1 MSATTI
7 TREDVA
13 RLVDEYQ
20 VVSELMAS
28 LQAQLSLVNDSIEEI
43 TTALNGLKSL
53 AQDSERYVHI
63 GAGVY
68 LKASVERAEVLT
80 PLGASY
86 YAFLD
91 MQNAER
97 ILNERLEELNNV
109 KSSLESNLS
118 KLGERAV
125 QLRGVLEQLGIVG

>member
-1 MSATTI
+1 MSTTTL

-20 VVSELMAS
+20 LLSELIAS

-43 TTALNGLKSL
+43 KTALDGLKSL
-53 AQDSERYVHI
+53 EAEVERYVHI

-68 LKASVERAEVLT
+68 LKASVEKAEILT

-91 MQNAER
+91 KQNAER
-97 ILNERLEELNNV
+97 ILNERLQELNNV
-109 KSSLESNLS
+109 KSSLESNLA
-118 KLGERAV
+118 KLGERAA
-125 QLRGVLEQLGIVG
+125 QIRDVLERLGILG

>member
-1 MSATTI
+1 MSARI

-20 VVSELMAS
+20 LLSELIAG
-28 LQAQLSLVNDSIEEI
+28 LQAQLSVINDSMEELK
-43 TTALNGLKSL
+43 TALEGLKSL
-53 AQDSERYVHI
+53 GQEAERYVHI

-68 LKASVERAEVLT
+68 LKASVDQSEILT

-91 MQNAER
+91 RQNAER

-109 KSSLESNLS
+109 KNSLESNLA
-118 KLGERAV
+118 KLGERAA
-125 QLRGVLEQLGIVG
+125 QIRDVLEQLGVIS

>member
-1 MSATTI
+1 MSARI

-20 VVSELMAS
+20 LLSELIAS
-28 LQAQLSLVNDSIEEI
+28 LQAQLSVINDSMEELK
-43 TTALNGLKSL
+43 TALEGLKSL
-53 AQDSERYVHI
+53 GQEAERYVHI

-68 LKASVERAEVLT
+68 LKASVDQSEILT

-91 MQNAER
+91 RQNAER

-109 KSSLESNLS
+109 KNSLESNLA
-118 KLGERAV
+118 KLGERAA
-125 QLRGVLEQLGIVG
+125 QIRDVLEQLGVIS

>member
-1 MSATTI
+1 MSATRL

-20 VVSELMAS
+20 LLSELIAS
-28 LQAQLSLVNDSIEEI
+28 LQAQLTLVNDSIEELK
-43 TTALNGLKSL
+43 TALEGLKSL
-53 AQDSERYVHI
+53 DAEAERYIHI

-68 LKASVERAEVLT
+68 LKASVEKAEILT

-91 MQNAER
+91 KQNAER

-109 KSSLESNLS
+109 KSNLESNLA
-118 KLGERAV
+118 KLGERAAQV
-125 QLRGVLEQLGIVG
+125 RDILERLGVVS

>member
-1 MSATTI
+1 MSARTI

-13 RLVDEYQ
+13 RLIDEYQ
-20 VVSELMAS
+20 VISELIAS
-28 LQAQLSLVNDSIEEI
+28 MQAQLSIVNDSIEEI
-43 TTALNGLKSL
+43 KTALDGLRSL
-53 AQDSERYVHI
+53 SQDSERYVHI

-68 LKASVERAEVLT
+68 LKASVDQTEVLT

-91 MQNAER
+91 RQNAER

-109 KSSLESNLS
+109 KSNLEANLS
-118 KLGERAV
+118 KLGERAA
-125 QLRGVLEQLGIVG
+125 QIRSVLERLGVVG

>member
-1 MSATTI
+1 MSARTI

-13 RLVDEYQ
+13 RLIDEYQ
-20 VVSELMAS
+20 VISELIAS
-28 LQAQLSLVNDSIEEI
+28 MQAQLSIVNDSIEEI
-43 TTALNGLKSL
+43 KTALDGLRSL
-53 AQDSERYVHI
+53 SQDSERYVHI

-68 LKASVERAEVLT
+68 LKASVDQIEVLT

-91 MQNAER
+91 RQNAER

-109 KSSLESNLS
+109 KSNLEASLS
-118 KLGERAV
+118 KLGERAA
-125 QLRGVLEQLGIVG
+125 QIRDVLEQLGVIG